1 MTTEE
6 MKETVSDLLNVQ
18 LVKYGKTIIW
28 LLITGVALRKAF
40 DSWGEGNLAEGIA
53 DGLQRVIDSDQNK

>member
-18 LVKYGKTIIW
+18 LVKYGKAIIW
-28 LLITGVALRKAF
+28 LLITGVALSKAWN
-40 DSWGEGNLAEGIA
+40 SWGDGNLAEGIA